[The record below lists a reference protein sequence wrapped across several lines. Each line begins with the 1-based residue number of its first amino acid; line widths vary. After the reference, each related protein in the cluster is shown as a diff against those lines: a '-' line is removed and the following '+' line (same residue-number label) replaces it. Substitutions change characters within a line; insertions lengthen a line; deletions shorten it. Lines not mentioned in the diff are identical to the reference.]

1 MGCVREGDEEVYR
14 TVEDNFA
21 SWSEQ
26 NYVQFNVLET
36 KELVVKI
43 RKRRTLETYI
53 SIHSVCEKTA
63 EYDKYFGFHTRT
75 TNIPLQEE
83 LSLSLFPEMT
93 DINI

>member
-26 NYVQFNVLET
+26 NYLQFNVSET

-43 RKRRTLETYI
+43 RKRKTLETHI

-63 EYDKYFGFHTRT
+63 EKYFGFHTWT

>member
-26 NYVQFNVLET
+26 NYLQFNVSET

-43 RKRRTLETYI
+43 RKRRTLETHI

-63 EYDKYFGFHTRT
+63 EKYFGFHTRT